1 VLRGNLS
8 TRPFYNERAVQLLLL
23 LAGVAVVALTLFNVT
38 RIISLSRQNT
48 QLASSTSSER
58 DESARLRRDAAT
70 IRGGINQTELKTIV
84 AAAEEANI
92 LIDQR
97 TFSWTAFFNRIEE
110 TLPADVMLTEVQP
123 SFQENHTVISMMVL
137 GRRTE
142 DVDEF
147 VEKLEATGAFEQVLP
162 KQHDKTDDGLTRV
175 LITSI
180 YNGEAVEE
188 PKGEVAPTKEPKP
201 AASPA
206 KPVAAGKSGGSR

>member
-1 VLRGNLS
+1 M
-8 TRPFYNERAVQLLLL
+8 QLLLL
-23 LAGVAVVALTLFNVT
+23 LAGVVVLALTIFNVT
-38 RIISLSRQNT
+38 RIISLSQQNT

-58 DESARLRRDAAT
+58 DESARLRREAAT
-70 IRGGINQTELKTIV
+70 IRSGINQAELKTIV

-97 TFSWTAFFNRIEE
+97 TFSWTEFFNRIEE

-123 SFQENHTVISMMVL
+123 SFQEDHTVISMMVL

-147 VEKLEATGAFEQVLP
+147 VEKLEATGAFEDVLP
-162 KQHDKTDDGLTRV
+162 KQHDKTDEGLTRV

-180 YNGEAVEE
+180 YRGDVEE
-188 PKGEVAPTKEPKP
+188 
-201 AASPA
+201 A
-206 KPVAAGKSGGSR
+206 KACGITRQVRRQPMSRRMERTDG

>member
-23 LAGVAVVALTLFNVT
+23 LAGVAVLALTLFNVT
-38 RIISLSRQNT
+38 RIVSLSQQNT
-48 QLASSTSSER
+48 QLSSSTSSER
-58 DESARLRRDAAT
+58 EESARLRREAAT
-70 IRGGINQTELKTIV
+70 IRSGINQTELRTIV
-84 AAAEEANI
+84 AAAQEANM

-97 TFSWTAFFNRIEE
+97 TFSWTEFFNRIEE
-110 TLPADVMLTEVQP
+110 TLPPDVMLTEVQP

-147 VEKLEATGAFEQVLP
+147 VEKLEATGAFEDVLP
-162 KQHDKTDDGLTRV
+162 KQHDRTDEGLTRV

-180 YNGEAVEE
+180 YSGAVEE
-188 PKGEVAPTKEPKP
+188 ETPRV
-201 AASPA
+201 SP
-206 KPVAAGKSGGSR
+206 GKSGGSR

>member
-1 VLRGNLS
+1 MLRGNLS

-23 LAGVAVVALTLFNVT
+23 LAGVVVLALTLFNVT
-38 RIISLSRQNT
+38 RIISLSQQNT

-58 DESARLRRDAAT
+58 EESVRLRREAAT
-70 IRGGINQTELKTIV
+70 IRGGINQAELKTIV

-110 TLPADVMLTEVQP
+110 TLPADVMLQEVQP

-162 KQHDKTDDGLTRV
+162 KQHDKTEDNLTRV

-188 PKGEVAPTKEPKP
+188 QKPGSTLPKP
-201 AASPA
+201 AA
-206 KPVAAGKSGGSR
+206 KPSGPGKSGGSR

>member
-23 LAGVAVVALTLFNVT
+23 LAGVVVLALTLFNVT
-38 RIISLSRQNT
+38 RIISLSQQNT

-58 DESARLRRDAAT
+58 DESGRLRREAAT
-70 IRGGINQTELKTIV
+70 IRGGINQAELKTIV

-97 TFSWTAFFNRIEE
+97 TFSWTEFFNRIEE

-123 SFQENHTVISMMVL
+123 SFQEDHTVISMMVL

-147 VEKLEATGAFEQVLP
+147 VEKLEATGAFEDVLP
-162 KQHDKTDDGLTRV
+162 KQHDKTDEGLTRV

-180 YNGEAVEE
+180 YRGDVEE
-188 PKGEVAPTKEPKP
+188 AKP
-201 AASPA
+201 AAAP
-206 KPVAAGKSGGSR
+206 GKSGGSR